1 MMVGCFMICL
11 LLRVEADLFQLDKVE
26 KGKEKSSPLWMFRNN
41 VQMDIGL
48 FLKGGGGQNRLQIG
62 CVI

>member
-1 MMVGCFMICL
+1 M
-11 LLRVEADLFQLDKVE
+11 EADLFQLDKVE
-26 KGKEKSSPLWMFRNN
+26 KGKEKSSPLQMFRNN

>member
-1 MMVGCFMICL
+1 MICL

-26 KGKEKSSPLWMFRNN
+26 KGKEKSSPLQMFRNN